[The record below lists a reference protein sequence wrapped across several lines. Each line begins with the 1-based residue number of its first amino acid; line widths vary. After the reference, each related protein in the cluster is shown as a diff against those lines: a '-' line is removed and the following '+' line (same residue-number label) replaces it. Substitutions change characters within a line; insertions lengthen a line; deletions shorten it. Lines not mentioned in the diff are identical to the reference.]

1 MKSRYLNFL
10 ELSVPFQ
17 DGIWI
22 TLLFYIYGFE
32 SDRLENDNINRYMT
46 LVLATKSKFLI
57 RLSLMYFTY
66 MVLTL
71 ITIVFILYYL

>member
-1 MKSRYLNFL
+1 
-10 ELSVPFQ
+10 VPFQ
-17 DGIWI
+17 DGIGI